1 MSESPENNE
10 SIDPSA
16 HSRDSELEHLT
27 PDQMPQADFNTLST
41 MIASQAMVAL
51 GAIPNPATGR
61 AEPQP
66 VLASY
71 FVDLLSVLQEKTAGN
86 LTDAENDG
94 LEQTL
99 HQLRM
104 AYVELTREK

>member
-1 MSESPENNE
+1 MSESLENDE
-10 SIDPSA
+10 SLESSA
-16 HSRDSELEHLT
+16 DSRDSELENLT
-27 PDQMPQADFNTLST
+27 PDQMPKADFNTLST

-61 AEPQP
+61 SEPQP

-71 FVDLLSVLQEKTAGN
+71 FVDLLSVLQEKTTGN